1 MRTLETSVELRQ
13 FTVNCLFTSNL
24 QLLNLFQNNS
34 KYFLFSSY
42 FLNCLQALI
51 SEHGGLNSNF
61 MFFIF
66 VNIQLPSSFFTKITS
81 CNTNAGE
88 FSGDS
93 AKLDGNCI
101 SKSNSY
107 GSTSYNFSSI
117 QG

>member
-1 MRTLETSVELRQ
+1 MRTLETSVELRR

-34 KYFLFSSY
+34 KYFFFLFIFSELS
-42 FLNCLQALI
+42 A
-51 SEHGGLNSNF
+51 EHGGLNSNF

-93 AKLDGNCI
+93 AKLDSNCI

-107 GSTSYNFSSI
+107 GSTSYNFISI